1 MPRDTF
7 VAHWHQVMGGD
18 LKKNPKLMQLGIFV
32 RGKNSAPR
40 SAATKTDLS
49 ELDFAKFG
57 SLNLMVTK
65 FPRAIPP
72 YDFLTELKD
81 IWEKGQIRPNAFIFL
96 RKDKSGKIS
105 GMEGSSLQEDDDIAA
120 INAVISTIT
129 SRSLGTPELAGS
141 KAEVAVAA
149 AAAGDFGLSPNDMQ
163 ALAQKLQPDEV
174 CNRHPVRKRLG
185 AKIQRSCQGARRR
198 SAHPAARLVPSLD
211 RSCRPLGPRYIEHTE
226 RDQILLT
233 LPRGHVWTALD

>member
-1 MPRDTF
+1 
-7 VAHWHQVMGGD
+7 
-18 LKKNPKLMQLGIFV
+18 
-32 RGKNSAPR
+32 
-40 SAATKTDLS
+40 
-49 ELDFAKFG
+49 
-57 SLNLMVTK
+57 MVTK

-129 SRSLGTPELAGS
+129 SRSIDSELAGS

-149 AAAGDFGLSPNDMQ
+149 AAAGDFRLSPNDMQ
-163 ALAQKLQPDEV
+163 ALAQKLQPDKSAIVILFENVWERRYREAAKARGGEV
-174 CNRHPVRKRLG
+174 LTQRLVSSQ
-185 AKIQRSCQGARRR
+185 ALTEA
-198 SAHPAARLVPSLD
+198 AARLA
-211 RSCRPLGPRYIEHTE
+211 
-226 RDQILLT
+226 
-233 LPRGHVWTALD
+233 RGT